1 VARAP
6 SGRRRM
12 NNALPRRPLARFD
25 AWLAHSVEARVS
37 MLVGAVASSTM
48 LVAVAPRHSPEAI
61 VLVGL
66 STAACGALAVFERR
80 RPALG
85 VRPIAAAIALVF
97 AVAVI
102 APPRTS
108 NDLWSYT
115 MYGRTVSVHS
125 ASPYDHVPADYP
137 SDPFS
142 RRVSTIWQHRASVF
156 GPAFVGF
163 AMTGTWLAGDSVL
176 ANRLFFQLT
185 ALAAAAACLVI
196 MWRRTRSAAALAWL
210 GLHPAFGALAIN
222 GGHIDLL
229 IGLGILVAAIL
240 ASRQRGLTAGIVI
253 GALALMKLTSLLA
266 LVGLVLWAWHRQKPR
281 LACSMLLGAAVTLGL
296 VYLPV
301 LTSASHVLGSA
312 DRTVTPASV
321 WNPLAEALVGHDAG
335 RRLAH
340 PLAPNSTLT
349 VLFFVS
355 LGAVACLALAIGWR
369 AAVARRPEPAAG
381 ATTASY
387 TMAAA
392 YSYPWYAAWSLPTFA
407 DRQPSRLAWVV
418 WLQASLMLA
427 ALKLP
432 VRPSG
437 TVLGTLTRGLLSY
450 VAPLV
455 LLTAFVIL
463 GLHGTPESRAAAQ
476 IDS

>member
-1 VARAP
+1 
-6 SGRRRM
+6 
-12 NNALPRRPLARFD
+12 
-25 AWLAHSVEARVS
+25 
-37 MLVGAVASSTM
+37 MLVVAVASSSL
-48 LVAVAPRHSPEAI
+48 LVAVAPRHSPAAI
-61 VLVGL
+61 VLVGV
-66 STAACGALAVFERR
+66 STAACGALAVLERR

-85 VRPIAAAIALVF
+85 VPRVVAAIALVF

-115 MYGRTVSVHS
+115 MYGRTVTVHS

-163 AMTGTWLAGDSVL
+163 ATTGTWIAGDSVL

-185 ALAAAAACLVI
+185 AAVAAAACLVI
-196 MWRRTRSAAALAWL
+196 VWRRTRSSAALAWL
-210 GLHPAFGALAIN
+210 GLHPVFGALAIN
-222 GGHIDLL
+222 GGHIDVL

-240 ASRQRGLTAGIVI
+240 ASRQRGLIAGIVI
-253 GALALMKLTSLLA
+253 GVLALMKLTSLLA
-266 LVGLVLWAWHRQKPR
+266 LLGLVFWAWRRRTPR
-281 LACSMLLGAAVTLGL
+281 LAWSMLLGTGLTLAL

-301 LTSASHVLGSA
+301 LASASHVLGSA

-340 PLAPNSTLT
+340 PLAPNSTLAT
-349 VLFFVS
+349 LFFVS
-355 LGAVACLALAIGWR
+355 LGAVACLAVALGWR
-369 AAVARRPEPAAG
+369 AAHARRPEPATG

-392 YSYPWYAAWSLPTFA
+392 YTYPWYAAWSLPTFT
-407 DRQPSRLAWVV
+407 DRQPTQLAWVV

-437 TVLGTLTRGLLSY
+437 TVLGTLMRGVLSY

-455 LLTAFVIL
+455 LLAAFVVI
-463 GLHGTPESRAAAQ
+463 GLRASPEPRVAAQ